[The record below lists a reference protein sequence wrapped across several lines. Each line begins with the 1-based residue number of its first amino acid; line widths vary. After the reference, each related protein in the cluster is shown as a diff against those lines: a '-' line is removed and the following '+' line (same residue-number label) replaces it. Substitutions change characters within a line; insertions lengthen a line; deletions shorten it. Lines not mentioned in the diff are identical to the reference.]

1 MTGRPPLTK
10 EYLLDTHIWL
20 WSLLEPD
27 RLRKKSRAL
36 LAAPSSKLWLSSI
49 SIWETALLAE
59 SGALE
64 LDTDARR
71 WIQDAIAASGINEAA
86 LNHEVALQSRAL
98 KLKHD
103 DLADRFI
110 AATAIV
116 YQLTLVTTDESLLR
130 GKGYD
135 TIRG

>member
-1 MTGRPPLTK
+1 LSK
-10 EYLLDTHIWL
+10 EYLLDTHVWL

-27 RLRKKSRAL
+27 RLRKKTRAL
-36 LAAPSSKLWLSSI
+36 LSAPTSTLWLSPI
-49 SIWETALLAE
+49 SVWETTLLVE
-59 SGALE
+59 RGKLE

-71 WIQDAIAASGINEAA
+71 WVQDAIAASGIAEAPV
-86 LNHEVALQSRAL
+86 NHEVVLQSREL

-103 DLADRFI
+103 DAVDRLI
-110 AATAIV
+110 AATASV
-116 YQLTLVTTDESLLR
+116 YQFTLVTADERLLR